1 MLFRSGRP
9 ISLNAIQDSNIN
21 HNDHVILVSQIKPL
35 DEETNFDTIYH
46 YGTLCKMKRRIK
58 RDNHGTIKLTVEG
71 ISRVVLN
78 SLELKNDCLIS
89 SYSLLEDINGDLN
102 EELALVRRLTDQ
114 IHDIAKKV
122 QMFPRDMMAGMTQ
135 GLNASELANTIAQY
149 LPAELPAKQ
158 KLLSENDI
166 NKRLLLILSHI
177 EEEKVIQDIE
187 ERINVKVKES
197 IDENQREYYL
207 REKLR
212 VIKEELGDTKNRE
225 EDSEAIREE
234 LKSHPYPQHVID
246 KVEEELRRY
255 EMMPS
260 SSSEANVVRTY
271 IDWMLKT
278 PWYKET
284 EDEQDFTNVEDVL
297 NRDHFGLEKPKERI
311 IEHLAVKQFTN
322 SLNAPIICLVG
333 PPGVGKTSISKSI
346 ANALGREFVKASL
359 GGVKDESE
367 VRGHRRKIGRASC
380 RERVCQYV

>member
-1 MLFRSGRP
+1 
-9 ISLNAIQDSNIN
+9 
-21 HNDHVILVSQIKPL
+21 
-35 DEETNFDTIYH
+35 
-46 YGTLCKMKRRIK
+46 
-58 RDNHGTIKLTVEG
+58 
-71 ISRVVLN
+71 
-78 SLELKNDCLIS
+78 
-89 SYSLLEDINGDLN
+89 
-102 EELALVRRLTDQ
+102 
-114 IHDIAKKV
+114 
-122 QMFPRDMMAGMTQ
+122 MFPRDMMAGMTQ

-260 SSSEANVVRTY
+260 SSSEANV
-271 IDWMLKT
+271 
-278 PWYKET
+278 E
-284 EDEQDFTNVEDVL
+284 
-297 NRDHFGLEKPKERI
+297 
-311 IEHLAVKQFTN
+311 
-322 SLNAPIICLVG
+322 
-333 PPGVGKTSISKSI
+333 
-346 ANALGREFVKASL
+346 
-359 GGVKDESE
+359 
-367 VRGHRRKIGRASC
+367 IGRAH
-380 RERVCQYV
+380 V